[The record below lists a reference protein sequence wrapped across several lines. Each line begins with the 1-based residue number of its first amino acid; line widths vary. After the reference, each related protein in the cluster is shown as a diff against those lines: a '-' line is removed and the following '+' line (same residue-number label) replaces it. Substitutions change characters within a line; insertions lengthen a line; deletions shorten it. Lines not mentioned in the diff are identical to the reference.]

1 MPVTATPVDAPTGTI
16 DRTPVVEHRGQAG
29 ADRVPVPW
37 WRLRRRWAASGRRFL
52 PGVSFPV
59 TVFVVWR
66 VLSLWASL
74 RQRGS
79 LVETAFNYD
88 GEHYLRILHYGYW
101 NPRPVMPA
109 HAFFPGVSWFATPVY
124 RLTGSDAITVHVVA
138 TVTGLAAFVA
148 VWGVT
153 KAWRNERVARR
164 AVVLF
169 AVFPSSLF
177 LWAFYSEGLF
187 IALGAGAVWADRA
200 GRRPLAAACLAGA
213 AMTRSIGVLV
223 PLVLACARVVR
234 LRRVDRWAVGYAA
247 AGLAGFAAV
256 LAVMWRQVGDPFA
269 WMTVQDDWGRS
280 LAPPWVAVRQGI
292 DNLHP
297 SPRTVM
303 VPALVARNL
312 DLWCVAIVALAILY
326 LAFSRKDRFPMEA
339 WMLGVVLIA
348 LPLSSAVLASFNRFV
363 FADWV
368 IYPAYAS
375 FAERLPTWARW
386 PAQAVVVVA
395 GCLVGYA
402 MIGRFSANRFVG

>member
-1 MPVTATPVDAPTGTI
+1 MTTTPVDAAAGTL
-16 DRTPVVEHRGQAG
+16 DRPPIVMPGDAPASG
-29 ADRVPVPW
+29 SAPVPW
-37 WRLRRRWAASGRRFL
+37 WRPDRRWAASGRRFL

-66 VLSLWASL
+66 LLSLWASL

-109 HAFFPGVSWFATPVY
+109 HAFFPGVSWFATPIY

-138 TVTGLAAFVA
+138 TVGALAAFVA

-153 KAWRNERVARR
+153 RAWRDERVARR

-169 AVFPSSLF
+169 ALFPSSLF
-177 LWAFYSEGLF
+177 LWAFYSEALF

-200 GRRPLAAACLAGA
+200 GRRGVAAACLAA
-213 AMTRSIGVLV
+213 VATTRSIGVLIPV
-223 PLVLACARVVR
+223 VLVVARVI
-234 LRRVDRWAVGYAA
+234 RRRGVDRWALGYGA
-247 AGLAGFAAV
+247 AGVAGFGAV

-269 WMTVQDDWGRS
+269 WISVQDDWGRA

-312 DLWCVAIVALAILY
+312 DLWCVAIVVVAILY
-326 LAFSRKDRFPMEA
+326 LAFSRRERFPMEA
-339 WMLGVVLIA
+339 WMLGVAMVA
-348 LPLSSAVLASFNRFV
+348 LPLSSSVLASFNRFV
-363 FADWV
+363 FANWV

-375 FAERLPTWARW
+375 VAGRLPRWARW
-386 PAQAVVVVA
+386 PVQAVVVVA
-395 GCLVGYA
+395 AGLVSYA
-402 MIGRFSANRFVG
+402 MIGRFSVNRFVG